1 MTNAELTKLGHTL
14 GTAVMLGIV
23 VFGRKA
29 NLWRENR
36 ELKSELM
43 SANKRAL
50 YLAQILDEKGIE
62 LDEFDHIALR
72 EL

>member
-36 ELKSELM
+36 MLKSELM